1 VEDNS
6 KMSRKDFIIE
16 TWNDLRWKGVQDSSV
31 YFTLN
36 DGTKI
41 PVQAWADDARSTYV
55 LLTNDEVVR
64 FFDYDDVKNIS
75 DPQKVTLSFHRKR
88 NESLSPMQIEE
99 IARKWIEDERLN
111 ETSEEG
117 EQLVRSLIDL
127 LQSVRKQ

>member
-64 FFDYDDVKNIS
+64 FFDYDDVNNIS